1 MKVLVV
7 EDEFYARKAMI
18 RQIKKYDQDGLF
30 EISEASNGEEGWE
43 FCEKYKPELVL
54 TDIRMPKMDGV
65 QLLQEIRNNE
75 LEIKV
80 IILSAYSDFE
90 YARSAIVNGAS
101 DYLLKPIDDTAL
113 TECLNKFV
121 TQHKI
126 ERKEALLS
134 RKDMATQYILNSIQE
149 SKYSGFIEKNMFER
163 VFPQYQLGVFLFL
176 HDKPRQEIFLTELEE
191 SCGSI
196 MLTKIRFVELKPDM
210 WILLVR
216 PEGDMLFFWR
226 RIRKLLEKEDSQ
238 VKIGISNV
246 YGANAS
252 VLDAFREAVTA
263 IKSRIYKRE
272 SLIFAKEIKQE
283 DFSEY
288 YLEKEIERE
297 LEQYLKEGNESK
309 TGTTLDKLFKDIEKV
324 LPIRIEC
331 MELLYSQIILIYRRT
346 IRMEN
351 HDKELDNLS
360 EGFLKFDSVLEIESY
375 LRRIAENICHMQPQR
390 QSDELTNTGM
400 DIVEKMSEYAVNNY
414 NMDIT
419 IRNLAENVFFMN
431 QSYISHLF
439 AEKKGIS
446 FSAFLRMIRICH
458 AKEFLADARWSVT
471 DVALMS
477 GYNDT
482 SQFIRIFRQE
492 TGMTPKKYRIFLKN
506 GGFDGGTAPNSV
518 PSFAHA
524 VAENKIGQKS
534 EETAVGISGHA
545 AFPDGTQNA
554 IGILCGKLKMQNF
567 PEQTKRALEFV
578 ERLSEGGYGEKTE
591 ICCSDECSGRLTC
604 NIGQA
609 FLHEGHLR
617 IVIDIRYPVTKKT
630 EDFLPK
636 LQTEAAKSGIRIIGI
651 EDSRPYYMNPEQ
663 PFIQTLMEAWR
674 EVTGLEGRPFVMGGG
689 TYARKIPNAVA
700 FGPGQERNLDRLG
713 LPKGH
718 GNCHC
723 ADEAELFENLKNA
736 VKIYVFALKKLD
748 KRIKETR

>member
-54 TDIRMPKMDGV
+54 TDIRMPKMDGI

-216 PEGDMLFFWR
+216 PEGDMLFCWR

-283 DFSEY
+283 DFYNEHTA
-288 YLEKEIERE
+288 E
-297 LEQYLKEGNESK
+297 LILFESAMKHLKEHLGESK
-309 TGTTLDKLFKDIEKV
+309 TLNISKWKSELTTLKKEKKN
-324 LPIRIEC
+324 
-331 MELLYSQIILIYRRT
+331 LYSQI
-346 IRMEN
+346 
-351 HDKELDNLS
+351 
-360 EGFLKFDSVLEIESY
+360 LEIRE
-375 LRRIAENICHMQPQR
+375 E
-390 QSDELTNTGM
+390 
-400 DIVEKMSEYAVNNY
+400 VE
-414 NMDIT
+414 
-419 IRNLAENVFFMN
+419 
-431 QSYISHLF
+431 Q
-439 AEKKGIS
+439 AEKVKNCI
-446 FSAFLRMIRICH
+446 
-458 AKEFLADARWSVT
+458 EQ
-471 DVALMS
+471 
-477 GYNDT
+477 
-482 SQFIRIFRQE
+482 SQIQE
-492 TGMTPKKYRIFLKN
+492 KQLSRVKKN
-506 GGFDGGTAPNSV
+506 
-518 PSFAHA
+518 
-524 VAENKIGQKS
+524 E
-534 EETAVGISGHA
+534 
-545 AFPDGTQNA
+545 
-554 IGILCGKLKMQNF
+554 
-567 PEQTKRALEFV
+567 LE
-578 ERLSEGGYGEKTE
+578 
-591 ICCSDECSGRLTC
+591 I
-604 NIGQA
+604 
-609 FLHEGHLR
+609 
-617 IVIDIRYPVTKKT
+617 
-630 EDFLPK
+630 
-636 LQTEAAKSGIRIIGI
+636 
-651 EDSRPYYMNPEQ
+651 
-663 PFIQTLMEAWR
+663 
-674 EVTGLEGRPFVMGGG
+674 
-689 TYARKIPNAVA
+689 
-700 FGPGQERNLDRLG
+700 
-713 LPKGH
+713 
-718 GNCHC
+718 
-723 ADEAELFENLKNA
+723 
-736 VKIYVFALKKLD
+736 
-748 KRIKETR
+748 

>member
-1 MKVLVV
+1 
-7 EDEFYARKAMI
+7 
-18 RQIKKYDQDGLF
+18 
-30 EISEASNGEEGWE
+30 
-43 FCEKYKPELVL
+43 
-54 TDIRMPKMDGV
+54 
-65 QLLQEIRNNE
+65 
-75 LEIKV
+75 
-80 IILSAYSDFE
+80 
-90 YARSAIVNGAS
+90 
-101 DYLLKPIDDTAL
+101 
-113 TECLNKFV
+113 
-121 TQHKI
+121 
-126 ERKEALLS
+126 
-134 RKDMATQYILNSIQE
+134 
-149 SKYSGFIEKNMFER
+149 MFER
-163 VFPQYQLGVFLFL
+163 VFSKYQLGVFLFL

-210 WILLVR
+210 WILLVK

-238 VKIGISNV
+238 VKMGISNV
-246 YGANAS
+246 YGAKDS

-263 IKSRIYKRE
+263 VKSRIYKGE

-288 YLEKEIERE
+288 YLEKGIERE
-297 LEQYLKEGNESK
+297 LEQYLKEGNEGK

-331 MELLYSQIILIYRRT
+331 LELLYSQIILIYRRT

-375 LRRIAENICHMQPQR
+375 LRRIAENICHMQPQK

-506 GGFDGGTAPNSV
+506 GGS
-518 PSFAHA
+518 
-524 VAENKIGQKS
+524 EN
-534 EETAVGISGHA
+534 E
-545 AFPDGTQNA
+545 
-554 IGILCGKLKMQNF
+554 
-567 PEQTKRALEFV
+567 
-578 ERLSEGGYGEKTE
+578 
-591 ICCSDECSGRLTC
+591 
-604 NIGQA
+604 
-609 FLHEGHLR
+609 
-617 IVIDIRYPVTKKT
+617 
-630 EDFLPK
+630 
-636 LQTEAAKSGIRIIGI
+636 
-651 EDSRPYYMNPEQ
+651 SRES
-663 PFIQTLMEAWR
+663 
-674 EVTGLEGRPFVMGGG
+674 
-689 TYARKIPNAVA
+689 
-700 FGPGQERNLDRLG
+700 
-713 LPKGH
+713 
-718 GNCHC
+718 
-723 ADEAELFENLKNA
+723 
-736 VKIYVFALKKLD
+736 
-748 KRIKETR
+748 